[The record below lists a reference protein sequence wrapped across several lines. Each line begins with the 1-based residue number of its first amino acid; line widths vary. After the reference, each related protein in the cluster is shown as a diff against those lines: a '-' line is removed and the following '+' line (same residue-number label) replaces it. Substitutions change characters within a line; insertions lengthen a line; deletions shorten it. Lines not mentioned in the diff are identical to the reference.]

1 MKISECC
8 PGKTWQACFE
18 QLRIIEN
25 NSAPAEATANA
36 MMAATATAVTAAT
49 IDAAA
54 SSGHIMANY
63 HHHHHGID
71 MDGVTKAVTI

>member
-1 MKISECC
+1 MKLSESC

-18 QLRIIEN
+18 QLRILESS
-25 NSAPAEATANA
+25 NSAPVEATANA

-54 SSGHIMANY
+54 SNNHAAAVNY
-63 HHHHHGID
+63 HHVVMD
-71 MDGVTKAVTI
+71 MDGVAKAVTI